1 MTSQIENVE
10 ETTDENDS
18 VETLVNAEYEHGFVT
33 DIETDTVAP
42 GLNEDVIRMISAKK
56 EEPEWLLERRLE
68 AYRHWL
74 TMETPEWECAS

>member
-1 MTSQIENVE
+1 MTSQSENIES
-10 ETTDENDS
+10 TTAENAQ

-42 GLNEDVIRMISAKK
+42 GLNEDVIRLISKKK
-56 EEPEWLLERRLE
+56 EEPVWLLQWRLE

-74 TMETPEWECAS
+74 TM